1 MSDERIERGMRRQL
15 ELRASLLDGGATHL
29 GWKVGLNAP
38 PVQRQL
44 GIDGPVAG
52 FLTDA
57 TLLAD
62 GEAFTLPEGVETVS
76 AEPEIGVEIGPDG
89 SSIATLMPALE
100 IVHFDRPLDQ
110 LEDMLA
116 YDIFHR
122 AVALGPRSPGPA
134 ATARVLV
141 NGEQRHELTIDTD
154 LDQIVGA
161 VARRLADAGEQ
172 LHPGDVIIT
181 GTLVPPIEVGAGD
194 RVQLELDPI
203 GSVDVPLAARP

>member
-1 MSDERIERGMRRQL
+1 VSDERIARGMQRQL
-15 ELRASLLDGGATHL
+15 ELRAGLLAEGATHL

-38 PVQRQL
+38 PVQQQL

-62 GEAFTLPEGVETVS
+62 GGDFLLPAGIASVC
-76 AEPEIGVEIGPDG
+76 AEPEVGVQIGADG
-89 SSIATLMPALE
+89 VSIAAVMPALE

-116 YDIFHR
+116 EDIFHR
-122 AVALGPRSPGPA
+122 GVVLGPRGSGPA
-134 ATARVLV
+134 QAARVLV
-141 NGEQRHELTIDTD
+141 SGEQRHALAIEAD
-154 LDQIVGA
+154 LDQIVLT
-161 VARRLADAGEQ
+161 VAERLAEAGEQ

-194 RVQLELDPI
+194 RVRLELDPL
-203 GSVDVPLAARP
+203 GAVDIALAA